1 MIKKLKW
8 SDFEKAYLG
17 RIERIDGSTSFAFD
31 SDLCTQVSKEVAFG
45 NTEKLVQISDLQKYA
60 DHFDD
65 FLSDNQT
72 IDGFDVTIVER
83 DTTSFLAAVA

>member
-1 MIKKLKW
+1 MINKLKW

-17 RIERIDGSTSFAFD
+17 RIERIDGSASFAFD

-45 NTEKLVQISDLQKYA
+45 NTEKVVQISDLQKYA

-65 FLSDNQT
+65 FLSDNST

>member
-1 MIKKLKW
+1 MVRL
-8 SDFEKAYLG
+8 LL
-17 RIERIDGSTSFAFD
+17 RLTLTFARK
-31 SDLCTQVSKEVAFG
+31 SVRRLLLETPKM
-45 NTEKLVQISDLQKYA
+45 LVQISDLQKYA

-65 FLSDNQT
+65 FLSDNPT